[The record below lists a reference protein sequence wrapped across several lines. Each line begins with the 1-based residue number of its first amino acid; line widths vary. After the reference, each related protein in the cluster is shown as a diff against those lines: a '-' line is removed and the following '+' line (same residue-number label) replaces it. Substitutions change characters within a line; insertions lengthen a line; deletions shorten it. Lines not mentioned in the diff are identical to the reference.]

1 MRFAFTILLVGIL
14 FLSFVTVFHPIET
27 CSAAGETLHVGIGQT
42 HSNIQDAINAANESD
57 TIYVH
62 SGTYNEN
69 IVIDKALIL
78 TGEDRDS
85 TIIMGVSENDITL
98 TIKGN
103 FLEYV
108 SNVRVSGLQI
118 LQNPTAISNKYA
130 CMYIEYAQ
138 GCTIT
143 DCIIK
148 DSYNGIR
155 MKQTDESTI
164 SENTIESNE
173 GDGILLFIYSDKNEI
188 NNNLIKS
195 NKRGIY
201 LQDFCT
207 ENIISNNDIF
217 SNTNYGIRIIGSS
230 NNNIIYHNDF
240 ENSNN
245 ANDECSNMWHYSSEG
260 NYWNDYT
267 GSDPDGDGIG
277 DIPYNIP
284 GSGNQDLYP
293 LGYFS
298 GSNLQP
304 VATIQSISPNP
315 ATEGRTVS
323 FNGYGTD
330 YDGSIVAW
338 EWKVDGVTVAS
349 TENFSSSGF
358 SVGTHSVTFRVQDNH
373 GAYAEEARTLVINPD
388 PNVENNHPVAVTGG
402 PYTGV
407 ANNSVSFDGSNS
419 YDHDEDD
426 SITSYQWDF
435 GDGSTGEG
443 IYLNHTY
450 VLEGNYTVKLT
461 VTDEHEGQTNST
473 TYANISIQSN
483 GQNGNVD
490 EDDGFP
496 GFELIFVL
504 IASIIILF
512 WIKKRK
518 RKGS

>member
-14 FLSFVTVFHPIET
+14 FLSFVTVFHPIDT
-27 CSAAGETLHVGIGQT
+27 CNAAGETLHVGIGQT
-42 HSNIQDAINAANESD
+42 YSNIQDAINAANEND

-69 IVIDKALIL
+69 IIIDQALIL

-85 TIIMGVSENDITL
+85 TIIMGVSENDVTL
-98 TIKGN
+98 TIKGK
-103 FLEYV
+103 FLDYV

-118 LQNPTAISNKYA
+118 LQNPTAVGNEFASIYIKYA
-130 CMYIEYAQ
+130 RQ
-138 GCTIT
+138 FTIT
-143 DCIIK
+143 NCIIK
-148 DSYNGIR
+148 DGFNGIQA
-155 MKQTDESTI
+155 KQTDESTI
-164 SENTIESNE
+164 SGNTIENSE
-173 GDGILLFIYSDKNEI
+173 EDGILLFISSDKNEI
-188 NNNLIKS
+188 KNNVIQN

-207 ENIISNNDIF
+207 ENTIATNDILGN
-217 SNTNYGIRIIGSS
+217 SNYGILIMGSS
-230 NNNIIYHNDF
+230 NNNIIYRNNF
-240 ENSNN
+240 ENNNN
-245 ANDECSNMWHYSSEG
+245 ANDECSNTWYYSSEG
-260 NYWNDYT
+260 NYWNDYA

-277 DIPYNIP
+277 DAPYNIP
-284 GSGNQDLYP
+284 GSSNQDLYP

-304 VATIQSISPNP
+304 IATIQSISPNP
-315 ATEGRTVS
+315 AIEGQTIS

-349 TENFSSSGF
+349 TDNFSSSGF

-373 GAYAEEARTLVINPD
+373 GAYAEETRTLVINPD
-388 PNVENNHPVAVTGG
+388 LNVENNHPVAVTGG

-407 ANNSVSFDGSNS
+407 VNNSVPFDGSNS
-419 YDHDEDD
+419 YDPDEGD
-426 SITSYQWDF
+426 SITSYQWNF

-443 IYLNHTY
+443 VSPGHTY
-450 VLEGNYTVKLT
+450 TSEGNYTVELT
-461 VTDEHEGQTNST
+461 VIDGHDEQNKNT

-504 IASIIILF
+504 IASIIVLF

-518 RKGS
+518 GN